1 MWRMSLI
8 FITGVINHPG
18 RRQTQARGEEKH
30 GNSKKLAGQVNNLSA
45 GVLKILSVS
54 LLPCVPG
61 CYQSAGCR
69 NIPENVSL
77 LSPSVSRQT
86 REQQIAGIRPRFLPT
101 LKTNGRGPWTW
112 NIAFKNI
119 SESEF
124 YDWLTKGTF
133 RHLPKCILSNKLPF
147 SALKCHCNGLGLARL
162 LIYLKFTKVPILPR

>member
-8 FITGVINHPG
+8 FITGVINHPAD
-18 RRQTQARGEEKH
+18 ARHRH
-30 GNSKKLAGQVNNLSA
+30 GTGKNMGIPKNWRGKWTICLLVFWRS
-45 GVLKILSVS
+45 SVF
-54 LLPCVPG
+54 LCCRCVSG
-61 CYQSAGCR
+61 CYQSADCR

-119 SESEF
+119 PESEF
-124 YDWLTKGTF
+124 YDWLK
-133 RHLPKCILSNKLPF
+133 
-147 SALKCHCNGLGLARL
+147 ARTVTG
-162 LIYLKFTKVPILPR
+162 ICQNAFYPINCRFQH

>member
-1 MWRMSLI
+1 MGIPKNWRGKWTICLLVFWRS
-8 FITGVINHPG
+8 
-18 RRQTQARGEEKH
+18 
-30 GNSKKLAGQVNNLSA
+30 
-45 GVLKILSVS
+45 SVFLCCRVS
-54 LLPCVPG
+54 QHPG

-147 SALKCHCNGLGLARL
+147 SALKCHCNGSDWPMSLGWVGGVLELFCTA
-162 LIYLKFTKVPILPR
+162 VMMW